1 MLEMDGGWLIVSA
14 IRVRRVFFSSMFQL
28 FLMFYYLSSTTKD
41 SSQENGHVSPLWIVS
56 SFLFLS
62 AYVIPLARFGKR
74 KNKQRKK
81 SERERCSTREWMGE
95 FFLIVLSPGSFPVCR
110 WKIIGT
116 RSGIM

>member
-1 MLEMDGGWLIVSA
+1 
-14 IRVRRVFFSSMFQL
+14 
-28 FLMFYYLSSTTKD
+28 MFYYLSSATKD

-62 AYVIPLARFGKR
+62 AYAMPLARFR
-74 KNKQRKK
+74 KGSKKQRRKK
-81 SERERCSTREWMGE
+81 KKETREREEMQYKRMEGRI
-95 FFLIVLSPGSFPVCR
+95 FLIVLSPGSFPVCR